1 MINEIMIN
9 ERKNRKKQKRMERK
23 KQIVKKVVRGRK
35 ATIYIVHFF
44 FFVSPVLD
52 VGPDGKVTYEKKE
65 SSK

>member
-1 MINEIMIN
+1 MKEKIE
-9 ERKNRKKQKRMERK
+9 KNKKRMERK

>member
-1 MINEIMIN
+1 
-9 ERKNRKKQKRMERK
+9 MERK
-23 KQIVKKVVRGRK
+23 KQIVKKVVRSRK

>member
-1 MINEIMIN
+1 MVNEIWKKKKK
-9 ERKNRKKQKRMERK
+9 ETKKNRKEKANC
-23 KQIVKKVVRGRK
+23 KKVVRGRK

-44 FFVSPVLD
+44 FFVSLVLD

>member
-1 MINEIMIN
+1 MN
-9 ERKNRKKQKRMERK
+9 KKKQREEKKIRR
-23 KQIVKKVVRGRK
+23 KQIVKKVVRGRQ
-35 ATIYIVHFF
+35 ATIYIVHF